1 MTDHLKE
8 TKYRI
13 DCALDELEHFLTEN
27 PLQALWL
34 YELPQWKRGDE
45 GTLPDTIPVTE
56 IHGGNELT
64 PLLMKIY
71 RQFYAP
77 EPEGRDDE
85 PSTKIVQRY
94 PGIAVCSGS
103 HEELTELIGQVN
115 QAKDAFAAAIKAVG
129 NPDQRFEAV
138 HSRFPMMITLQAT
151 RYLKVL
157 PCNTTR
163 ISFAWQKP
171 IASKS
176 DHDKLNRQL
185 LLEKL
190 TQERRYPPVNI
201 AMQLDGD
208 IWAAQIEEEIALVEA
223 LPENAR
229 LRYRRVLREVPQ
241 ANWVYETFDAE
252 QGEIIEL
259 RGNGKVN
266 LPLLTTRM
274 PDKLKGLKSYDRQK
288 AEAKHRRPV
297 AKGKILLPR
306 LGIELIPQ

>member
-1 MTDHLKE
+1 M
-8 TKYRI
+8 
-13 DCALDELEHFLTEN
+13 
-27 PLQALWL
+27 
-34 YELPQWKRGDE
+34 
-45 GTLPDTIPVTE
+45 
-56 IHGGNELT
+56 
-64 PLLMKIY
+64 
-71 RQFYAP
+71 
-77 EPEGRDDE
+77 
-85 PSTKIVQRY
+85 
-94 PGIAVCSGS
+94 
-103 HEELTELIGQVN
+103 N

-176 DHDKLNRQL
+176 DHDKLNRQS

-252 QGEIIEL
+252 QGEIIECAVTVRSICL
-259 RGNGKVN
+259 CSRRECRINSKGYKAMIGKKPKQNIAV
-266 LPLLTTRM
+266 L
-274 PDKLKGLKSYDRQK
+274 
-288 AEAKHRRPV
+288 
-297 AKGKILLPR
+297 
-306 LGIELIPQ
+306 